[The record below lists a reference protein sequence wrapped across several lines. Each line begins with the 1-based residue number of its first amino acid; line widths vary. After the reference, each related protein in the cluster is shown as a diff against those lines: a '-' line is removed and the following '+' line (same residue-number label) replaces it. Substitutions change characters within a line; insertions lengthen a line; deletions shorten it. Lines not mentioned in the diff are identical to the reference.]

1 MVRDSRF
8 EESSSPEPTGTMLG
22 PRVDPLLLVYLAIRR
37 ATVAVATTTTTDSLM
52 EPVHHRQ
59 WIDAASGLERDLNLD
74 F

>member
-8 EESSSPEPTGTMLG
+8 EESNSPEPTDKMLG

-37 ATVAVATTTTTDSLM
+37 ATAAVATTTTDSLM

-59 WIDAASGLERDLNLD
+59 WIDAASGLERGLNLD

>member
-1 MVRDSRF
+1 MVRHSRF

-37 ATVAVATTTTTDSLM
+37 ATVAVATTTDSLM
-52 EPVHHRQ
+52 EPIHHRQ
-59 WIDAASGLERDLNLD
+59 WVDAASGLERGLNLD